1 MLDTMKLILITLVG
15 LVAGMMV
22 ACTTPAAPTAPASP
36 TSTPRPAFSDAEVI
50 GAVKGHLASAG
61 KDDYCRRVSI
71 LISANNDWR
80 VRQDRSNPDK
90 YLVTVSNSPDFSWT
104 FIGSLAKVLP
114 TSKGIPGAIGC

>member
-1 MLDTMKLILITLVG
+1 MKLILIVLVALVVG
-15 LVAGMMV
+15 LMV
-22 ACTTPAAPTAPASP
+22 ACSSEPAAPAATAAPVAPPPPAY
-36 TSTPRPAFSDAEVI
+36 SDAEVI

-80 VRQDRSNPDK
+80 VRQDGSNPDK

-104 FIGSLAKVLP
+104 FIGSLAKVIP
-114 TSKGIPGAIGC
+114 TSKGMVTAWGC